1 MPLETDRHT
10 YALNARIAKKL
21 KMKELVTVRFLGQC
35 LPRNLGGI
43 ACYAYII
50 RNKEGLLLD
59 ESCGLAAE
67 PNSPSSTNSV
77 ANYTALIRALEWLI
91 KNRYS
96 NDIIKVYGNSKLVIS
111 QINDGEVVISSSN
124 NKNNMSKN
132 TLPLYTKVTK
142 LKSKFYYIS
151 FELNND
157 RNNKHVD
164 DKEVKELSL
173 LAYIEAKTKILEQSR
188 SGHNNS
194 NDRNRQEVKK
204 KLFSTAAEL
213 MMAAAAK

>member
-1 MPLETDRHT
+1 
-10 YALNARIAKKL
+10 
-21 KMKELVTVRFLGQC
+21 MKEIVNVRFLGQC
-35 LPRNLGGI
+35 LPRNFGGI

-67 PNSPSSTNSV
+67 PYSPSSTNSV

-111 QINDGEVVISSSN
+111 QINDGEVVSSSSSSSSSSSK
-124 NKNNMSKN
+124 NKMSKN
-132 TLPLYTKVTK
+132 TLPLYTKVMK

-151 FELNND
+151 FELNNNE
-157 RNNKHVD
+157 NNRHID
-164 DKEVKELSL
+164 DKEVEELSV

-188 SGHNNS
+188 SGLNNS
-194 NDRNRQEVKK
+194 IDKNRQELKK

-213 MMAAAAK
+213 MMAAAK

>member
-1 MPLETDRHT
+1 
-10 YALNARIAKKL
+10 
-21 KMKELVTVRFLGQC
+21 MKEVVTVRFLGQC
-35 LPRNLGGI
+35 VPRNFGGI

-50 RNKEGLLLD
+50 RNKEGHLLN

-91 KNRYS
+91 KNHYR

-111 QINDGEVVISSSN
+111 QVNEGEVDAIRSS
-124 NKNNMSKN
+124 NKNNISKN
-132 TLPLYTKVTK
+132 TLPLYIKVMK

-157 RNNKHVD
+157 NDNMHID
-164 DKEVKELSL
+164 EKEIEELSV
-173 LAYIEAKTKILEQSR
+173 LAYIEAKTKILQQSG
-188 SGHNNS
+188 SGLNNS
-194 NDRNRQEVKK
+194 NDKNRQELKK

-213 MMAAAAK
+213 MMAAAK

>member
-1 MPLETDRHT
+1 
-10 YALNARIAKKL
+10 
-21 KMKELVTVRFLGQC
+21 MKEVVTVRFLGQC
-35 LPRNLGGI
+35 LPRNPGGI

-50 RNKEGLLLD
+50 RNKEGHLLH

-77 ANYTALIRALEWLI
+77 ANYTALISALEWLI
-91 KNRYS
+91 KNGYS

-111 QINDGEVVISSSN
+111 QINEGEVAAIRSDNNISR
-124 NKNNMSKN
+124 N
-132 TLPLYTKVTK
+132 TLPLYTKVMK

-157 RNNKHVD
+157 NDNNRHID
-164 DKEVKELSL
+164 DKEVEELSV
-173 LAYIEAKTKILEQSR
+173 LAYVEAKTKILKQSG
-188 SGHNNS
+188 SGLNNI
-194 NDRNRQEVKK
+194 NDKNRQELKK

-213 MMAAAAK
+213 MMAVTTK

>member
-1 MPLETDRHT
+1 
-10 YALNARIAKKL
+10 
-21 KMKELVTVRFLGQC
+21 MKEIVTVRFLGQC
-35 LPRNLGGI
+35 LPRNPRGI

-50 RNKEGLLLD
+50 RNKEGHLLD

-77 ANYTALIRALEWLI
+77 ATYTALIRALEWLI
-91 KNRYS
+91 KNRYR

-111 QINDGEVVISSSN
+111 QINDGETVISKN
-124 NKNNMSKN
+124 NKNNISKS
-132 TLPLYTKVTK
+132 TLSLYTKVMK
-142 LKSKFYYIS
+142 MKAKFYYIS

-157 RNNKHVD
+157 SNNRHID
-164 DKEVKELSL
+164 DKEIEELSL

-188 SGHNNS
+188 SGLDNS
-194 NDRNRQEVKK
+194 IDKNRQELKK

-213 MMAAAAK
+213 MMAAAK

>member
-1 MPLETDRHT
+1 
-10 YALNARIAKKL
+10 
-21 KMKELVTVRFLGQC
+21 MKEIVTVRFLGQC
-35 LPRNLGGI
+35 LPRNFRGI

-111 QINDGEVVISSSN
+111 QINDAEVVFSSSN
-124 NKNNMSKN
+124 NYNNKNKMSKYI
-132 TLPLYTKVTK
+132 LPLYAKVMK

-157 RNNKHVD
+157 GNNRHID
-164 DKEVKELSL
+164 DKEVEELSI

-188 SGHNNS
+188 SGGHNNS
-194 NDRNRQEVKK
+194 NDRKRQEVQK

-213 MMAAAAK
+213 LMAAAAK

>member
-1 MPLETDRHT
+1 
-10 YALNARIAKKL
+10 
-21 KMKELVTVRFLGQC
+21 MKEIVTVRFLGQC
-35 LPRNLGGI
+35 LPRNPRGI

-50 RNKEGLLLD
+50 RNKEGHLLD

-77 ANYTALIRALEWLI
+77 ATYTALIRALEWLI
-91 KNRYS
+91 KNRYR

-111 QINDGEVVISSSN
+111 QINDGETVISKN
-124 NKNNMSKN
+124 NKNNISKS
-132 TLPLYTKVTK
+132 TLSLYTKVMK
-142 LKSKFYYIS
+142 MKARFYYIS

-157 RNNKHVD
+157 SNNRHID
-164 DKEVKELSL
+164 DKEIEELSL

-188 SGHNNS
+188 SGLNNS
-194 NDRNRQEVKK
+194 IDKNRQELKK

-213 MMAAAAK
+213 MMAAAK

>member
-1 MPLETDRHT
+1 
-10 YALNARIAKKL
+10 
-21 KMKELVTVRFLGQC
+21 MKEVVTVRFLGQC
-35 LPRNLGGI
+35 VPKNFGGI

-50 RNKEGLLLD
+50 RNKEGRLLD

-91 KNRYS
+91 KNHYR
-96 NDIIKVYGNSKLVIS
+96 NDIIKVYGKSKLVIS
-111 QINDGEVVISSSN
+111 QVNEGEVDAIRSS
-124 NKNNMSKN
+124 NKNNISKN
-132 TLPLYTKVTK
+132 TLPLYTKVMK

-157 RNNKHVD
+157 NDNMHID
-164 DKEVKELSL
+164 EKEVEELSV
-173 LAYIEAKTKILEQSR
+173 LAYIEAKTKILQQSG
-188 SGHNNS
+188 SGLNNS
-194 NDRNRQEVKK
+194 NDKNRQELKK